1 MDKNKHIENI
11 IFDFETT
18 LNTLFD
24 EYDLDITL
32 PIEKCLST
40 ESIKDIVPTEEDTI
54 FDKLDS
60 IYYRNIK
67 ELFYT
72 LKKVNRLGKPKI
84 YYYKDN
90 TIKVM
95 SSLIDTYRLDGHV
108 DNLYNFKT
116 TYLSRLKD
124 FLENLSPIK
133 YIQYLVDIEGLIL
146 ELGEPKL
153 TIDGANIILRYP
165 FDVENIDET
174 VELIKSEFENY
185 KMEALSC
192 VVVLRESGNDIYIP
206 EKYENYYFPD
216 KFKEALEDLEI
227 LSLFKSKIVET
238 VIDGKF
244 ETLYY
249 FSAYE
254 YMNNKTSRPYC
265 YIYIKNN
272 KLVDLEKSKVI
283 NKLLKLQDNLEVG
296 V

>member
-165 FDVENIDET
+165 FDVENIDES

>member
-153 TIDGANIILRYP
+153 TIDGENIILRYP

-254 YMNNKTSRPYC
+254 YMNNITSRPYC